1 MNVCHQLCKN
11 KSKKGRS
18 SGTIVKFVRRF
29 DKQQLLELNKFN
41 KPKLSTRH
49 INMASDSPINVKD
62 SLCLTQWEVEHILN
76 GQTSFFNVLLN
87 LCLNITQFKLE
98 TIIIHTFTPT
108 YPLELCCIEKICKK
122 HRESEF

>member
-1 MNVCHQLCKN
+1 MNVCHRLCKN

-29 DKQQLLELNKFN
+29 DKQQLVELKKLN

-49 INMASDSPINVKD
+49 IKMASDSPINVED

-76 GQTSFFNVLLN
+76 VQTSFFKVLLN
-87 LCLNITQFKLE
+87 LCLNTTQFKLE
-98 TIIIHTFTPT
+98 TTYYPHIHFHISFRVVL
-108 YPLELCCIEKICKK
+108 YLEQIY
-122 HRESEF
+122 